1 MSSKKSQVSKQQQQ
15 KSKSVSSS
23 KASKGKC
30 SKVSSSKVSASKT
43 TEKSSKKAPKKKP
56 NDVIKFEATAKSEAE
71 QSFSAPKSKAAPTK
85 SEAETPKSSIPAG
98 KSAVS
103 SSKKEEGK
111 EKKSEK
117 TDSSSPP
124 EKAKLI
130 DPKNTAPPPKDATE
144 RTAKVSK
151 NEEAIRAII
160 EKLRAIPLD
169 NIAEETKNDLIRI
182 HAITRGIVLRYV
194 QYRVDKEKAKLAD
207 ILEKVDRAEEE
218 AKAAT
223 SEQKK
228 EMAKQGDG
236 VLPSFEDIQWPEVVA
251 GGGGEGKGGQKVAEA
266 GSTVVSKNNKIA
278 SKMVEKEMG
287 SVAEIL
293 SNAESVKESGSS
305 GKDKE
310 PKSKAV
316 PKSKLQVSS
325 AKSKLDSKSSSAAA
339 AAAAKSGS
347 AVEKI
352 SCSGKSTAGKSAS
365 KKSCNAGKKQ
375 KQSSQP
381 GTIKLEAKK
390 ITLN

>member
-103 SSKKEEGK
+103 ASKKEEGK

-251 GGGGEGKGGQKVAEA
+251 GGGWGGKGVKKVEEAE
-266 GSTVVSKNNKIA
+266 STVVSKNNKIA

-293 SNAESVKESGSS
+293 SNADSVKESGSS

-325 AKSKLDSKSSSAAA
+325 AKSKLDSKSSAAA

-347 AVEKI
+347 AIEK

-365 KKSCNAGKKQ
+365 KKSCSAGKKQ